1 MKRNSLNDDDS
12 DDDDDLYSSSSD
24 DDELNDEKNK
34 TKKKSFFG
42 IANENVVCVG
52 CREINSPC
60 ISQGLCLDPT
70 VIELLDNGGNNNKG
84 GGESLFLIEGC
95 LLYTSDA
102 ADE

>member
-24 DDELNDEKNK
+24 DDELNYEKNK

-52 CREINSPC
+52 CREMNSPC
-60 ISQGLCLDPT
+60 LSQGLCLDPT
-70 VIELLDNGGNNNKG
+70 VIELLDNGNNNK
-84 GGESLFLIEGC
+84 GESLFLI
-95 LLYTSDA
+95 
-102 ADE
+102 